1 MKNSYVSVCD
11 IVHLQRLDA
20 LFRAQRS
27 EDLGAKHVMDL
38 QYAMLRAEKTLNVQ
52 VGSAE
57 KKTFASHSS

>member
-1 MKNSYVSVCD
+1 MSVLHGNIFHQRY

-57 KKTFASHSS
+57 N